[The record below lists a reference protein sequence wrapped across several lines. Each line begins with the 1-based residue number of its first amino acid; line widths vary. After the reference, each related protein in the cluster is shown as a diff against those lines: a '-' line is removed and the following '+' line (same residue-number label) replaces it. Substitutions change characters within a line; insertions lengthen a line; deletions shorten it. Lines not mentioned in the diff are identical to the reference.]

1 MDQNY
6 NQQDVL
12 ELVEMLYTMVSEA
25 WSVPLGKEKCMIE
38 RDAVLNILDEIK
50 AQLPV
55 EIAEAKRLVAAR
67 DEYISSARREV
78 EAMKRSAEEHAKA
91 VVDEQEIVKAAKIK
105 SVELINNAENK
116 SRELRRAANEYVDD
130 TMRRTEEAV
139 TAALNEIRQSRQRFR
154 TAANVRTGTPVQ
166 TIVPE
171 DID

>member
-105 SVELINNAENK
+105 SGELINNAENK

>member
-91 VVDEQEIVKAAKIK
+91 VVDEQEIVKAAKLK
-105 SVELINNAENK
+105 SGELINNAENK

-154 TAANVRTGTPVQ
+154 SAANVRTGTPVQ